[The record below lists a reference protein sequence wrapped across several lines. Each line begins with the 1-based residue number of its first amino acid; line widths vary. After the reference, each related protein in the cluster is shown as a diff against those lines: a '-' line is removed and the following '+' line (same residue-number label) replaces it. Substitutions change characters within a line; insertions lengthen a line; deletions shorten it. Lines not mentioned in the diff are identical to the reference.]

1 MESVLKKEEA
11 ENLANSGDYI
21 VKIGDNEIIS
31 NANNGYGVGQQNERN
46 VSGSGSGSE
55 KGAEEK
61 MGGIWRGSSY
71 DFINDFSKMAGI
83 SKKTVPEVR
92 SESFDF
98 RAGEDPPSK
107 LIGDFLHRQRLSGQ
121 KSLDMDM
128 EMAELQRAWPLQENS
143 STTEKSRGLATVHES
158 SFSGA
163 NTEPMSRSSQIQS
176 ETSSPQKGVLK
187 YPVNQMQSGT
197 NSPHKGVLK
206 APSILVQSET
216 SSPHKGVL
224 KSPSRVGAGQVQG
237 GSSPESSMNARS
249 PSASPRDFRV
259 SFLNEPPPGSPTPA
273 KVQIV
278 SPVYEGGPR
287 YIDKEEESLVAEN
300 SNREFVGSERV
311 SRNNSGD
318 VLKCSGRA
326 SPHINSN
333 LLMRAKTR
341 SRLIDPPPPSQE
353 IKVEGGG
360 AGSKRRSGQL
370 RSGQL
375 KSGMIGKAHTGMLER
390 LEEEEDDPF
399 KDEDLPDEFK
409 RGKWSLLSILQ
420 WLVFFVFVAAFVCS
434 LTIHSLTRK
443 TLWDLHLWKWCLLV
457 LVLFSGRLVSGWVIR
472 IAVFFVERNFLLR
485 KRVLYFVYG
494 IRKAVQNCL
503 WLGLVLIFWHY
514 LFDKRVRK
522 ETKSTSLQMIN
533 KVLVCFLVA
542 TVIWLVKTLLV
553 KVVASS
559 FHVSTYFDRIQD
571 SLFNQYVL
579 ETLSGPPLI
588 EIERCQLE
596 EDKLMHEVAE
606 LKKAGATV
614 PIDLAAKSGLLH
626 TKGNVS
632 ATATMTPRSRTSGLI
647 GKSGVIGKSGRIGKS
662 QRSLG
667 IKSGRNDGDNKN
679 DDGIT
684 IDHLHKLNQK
694 NISAWN
700 MKRLMNIVRHGV
712 LSTLDESFNDV
723 GNEDES
729 VTQIRS
735 EWEAKVAAKK
745 IFRNVSKPGAK
756 YIGLED
762 LMRFL
767 QEEEAVK
774 AMGLFEGTQDSNRVT
789 KSALKNWAVNV
800 FRERRA
806 LALTLN
812 DTKTAV
818 KKLHQMV
825 NTVIGV
831 VIIVI
836 WLLILG
842 IATTHILVVISSQL
856 LLVVFMFGNT
866 CKMTFE
872 SIIFLFVM
880 HPFDVGD
887 RCSVDGVQMVVEE
900 MNILTTVFLRY
911 DNEKIWYPNTVLATK
926 PISNFYRSPDMGD
939 GIDFNIHISTPVE
952 KVAIMKE
959 RIKRYIDNKPDHWY
973 PNPMIVVKD
982 IEDMNKM
989 KMAVWLQHKMNHQDM
1004 GEKWMRRSHLVEEMI
1019 NIFRDLDI
1027 EYRMLPT
1034 DVNLRTM
1041 PNLAVTSNRFPSTW
1055 M

>member
-1 MESVLKKEEA
+1 MESVLKKEQE

-21 VKIGDNEIIS
+21 VKIDDNDTII
-31 NANNGYGVGQQNERN
+31 NANNGYGVGHQNERN
-46 VSGSGSGSE
+46 VAGSGSGSE
-55 KGAEEK
+55 QGAEAEEK

-71 DFINDFSKMAGI
+71 DFVHDSSKMAGI
-83 SKKTVPEVR
+83 SKKTVPEDR

-98 RAGEDPPSK
+98 RAAEDPTSK
-107 LIGDFLHRQRLSGQ
+107 LIGDFLQRQRLSGQ

-128 EMAELQRAWPLQENS
+128 EMVELQREMN
-143 STTEKSRGLATVHES
+143 RGLATVHES
-158 SFSGA
+158 NVSGA
-163 NTEPMSRSSQIQS
+163 NAEPMSRSSQIQS
-176 ETSSPQKGVLK
+176 ESSSPQKGVLK
-187 YPVNQMQSGT
+187 YPANQMQSGT
-197 NSPHKGVLK
+197 SSPHKGVLK
-206 APSILVQSET
+206 SPSILLQPET

-259 SFLNEPPPGSPTPA
+259 SFLDEPPPGSPTPA
-273 KVQIV
+273 KVQIG

-318 VLKCSGRA
+318 VLKCSGRS

-341 SRLIDPPPPSQE
+341 SRLIDPPPPAQE
-353 IKVEGGG
+353 IKVEGGGG

-375 KSGMIGKAHTGMLER
+375 KSGMIGRAHTGMLER

-420 WLVFFVFVAAFVCS
+420 WLVFFVFVATFVCS
-434 LTIHSLTRK
+434 FAIHSLTRK
-443 TLWDLHLWKWCLLV
+443 TLWGLHLWKWCLLV

-503 WLGLVLIFWHY
+503 WLGLVLLAWHY
-514 LFDKRVRK
+514 LFDKKVKK
-522 ETKSTSLQMIN
+522 ETNSSSLEMVN

-542 TVIWLVKTLLV
+542 TVIWLVKTLLL

-559 FHVSTYFDRIQD
+559 FHVSTYFDRIQE

-588 EIERCQLE
+588 EIERSQLE
-596 EDKLMHEVAE
+596 EEKLMHEVAE
-606 LKKAGATV
+606 LKKAGATI

-632 ATATMTPRSRTSGLI
+632 ATATMTPRSRNSGMI

-667 IKSGRNDGDNKN
+667 IKSGRRDVDNKD

-712 LSTLDESFNDV
+712 LSTIDESFNDV

-745 IFRNVSKPGAK
+745 IFRNVAKPGAK

-767 QEEEAVK
+767 LEEEAVK

-789 KSALKNWAVNV
+789 KAALKNWAVSV

-825 NTVIGV
+825 NTVIGL

-842 IATTHILVVISSQL
+842 IATTHILVVVSSQL

-887 RCSVDGVQMVVEE
+887 RCSIDGVQMVVEE
-900 MNILTTVFLRY
+900 MNILTTIFLRY
-911 DNEKIWYPNTVLATK
+911 DNEKISYPNTVLATK

-939 GIDFNIHISTPVE
+939 GIDFTIHISTPVE

-1027 EYRMLPT
+1027 EYRMLPM

-1041 PNLAVTSNRFPSTW
+1041 PNIAMTSTRYPSTW